1 MAESWCGYIDMLSTR
16 AIAQRSPQDLRST
29 LSNFHSAL
37 EMAFES
43 FKSGECYA
51 FSDGAFFRCED
62 QEDFFAFYRLVRNEL
77 FQQKVFFR
85 CSFLEGT
92 IDVVERAAAS
102 AKSLLPSGRK
112 RRFFSMTFT
121 DDAARAYQRES
132 EFKGIGC
139 TIDVAVNKGRAKQH
153 IATSYY
159 LTQAHGS
166 IRPVKTLDVTFNESE
181 LDRAVAG
188 TSPAVGDRRV
198 FDNIVDACQVS
209 LSQSERVGACYCT
222 PLVTAIR
229 SCDLSNVD
237 YIDSAWV
244 KTPYVFEELM
254 SGPVARQLRHMPG
267 LHLLLLSSFDR
278 LFSQQSQIPPAVERQ
293 VILQLAKFPQC
304 FRRLDEVPDFVISHS
319 ARARLVQLHVELEKE
334 LERKRRAD
342 AILREERKAKV
353 ALDAEAA
360 IAAQGT
366 TTTS

>member
-16 AIAQRSPQDLRST
+16 AIAQRSSQDLRST

-37 EMAFES
+37 EIAFEN

-51 FSDGAFFRCED
+51 FSDGAFFRCES
-62 QEDFFAFYRLVRNEL
+62 QEDFFVFYRLVRNEL

-85 CSFLEGT
+85 CSFIEGT
-92 IDVVERAAAS
+92 IDVVERAIAS
-102 AKSLLPSGRK
+102 AKSVLPSGRK

-139 TIDVAVNKGRAKQH
+139 TIDAAINEGQAKQH
-153 IATSYY
+153 ISTSYY
-159 LTQAHGS
+159 ITQTNGS
-166 IRPVKTLDVTFNESE
+166 VRPVKTLDVTFNENE
-181 LDRAVAG
+181 LDRTIEG
-188 TSPAVGDRRV
+188 KSPPVGDRRV
-198 FDNIVDACQVS
+198 FDEIVDACQVS
-209 LSQSERVGACYCT
+209 LSQSDQVGAYYCT

-229 SCDLSNVD
+229 SIDLSNVD
-237 YIDSAWV
+237 YVDSSWIR
-244 KTPYVFEELM
+244 TPYVFEELI

-267 LHLLLLSSFDR
+267 LHLVLLSCFDR

-319 ARARLVQLHVELEKE
+319 ARARLVKLHVGMEKE
-334 LERKRRAD
+334 LERKRRAA
-342 AILREERKAKV
+342 AILREERKVKV
-353 ALDAEAA
+353 AMTATDSTLD
-360 IAAQGT
+360 T
-366 TTTS
+366 KPTN